1 MKMLVTGGAGFIGT
15 NLIKRLLKDGHEVV
29 SVDNYSTGDK
39 KNHQEGC
46 RYWEYDLSSD
56 HTHGIYVDHGSYPH
70 WKDDDYSSIFHIA
83 ALARIQPSLQEPL
96 PHIKN
101 NFISTLNVLEFAR
114 KIDVP
119 VVYAGSSSKHHGLY
133 GSPYAWSKFSGE
145 ELCKLY
151 SSVYDIPT
159 SICRFYNVYGPHQ
172 LEDGPYCTVVG
183 VFQNQYKDGKP
194 LTITSDGEQ
203 RRDFTHVDDIVDGLV
218 RVNRAMHGE
227 VDMRYAGEEFELGRG
242 VNHSINEVASYFG
255 KDYPTEYIP
264 AREGEY
270 DRTLCEDK
278 KAHELLDWNPII
290 NLDDHIKDFVEN
302 DNEKFLNQRNLI

>member
-29 SVDNYSTGDK
+29 SVDNYSTGK
-39 KNHQEGC
+39 KENEQEGC
-46 RYWEYDLSSD
+46 RYWDYDLSSK

-70 WKDDDYSSIFHIA
+70 WKETALPKGISTIFHIA
-83 ALARIQPSLQEPL
+83 ALARIQTSLKDPL
-96 PHIKN
+96 LHITN
-101 NFISTLNVLEFAR
+101 NFMSTLNVLELAR
-114 KIDVP
+114 KINVP
-119 VVYAGSSSKHHGLY
+119 VIYAGSSSKHHGLY

-151 SSVYDIPT
+151 SNVYNVPT

-172 LEDGPYCTVVG
+172 LVDGPYCTVIG
-183 VFQNQYKDGKP
+183 IFQEQYKNSES
-194 LTITSDGEQ
+194 LTITGNGEQ

-227 VDMRYAGEEFELGRG
+227 VDMGYNGAEFELGRG
-242 VNHSINEVASYFG
+242 VNHSINELVDMFG
-255 KDYPTEYIP
+255 KDYPREYIP
-264 AREGEY
+264 SRDGEY

-278 KAHELLDWNPII
+278 KTQELLDWNPTI
-290 NLDDHIKDFVEN
+290 NLDDYIRDFVETYI
-302 DNEKFLNQRNLI
+302 KITI

>member
-29 SVDNYSTGDK
+29 SVDNYSTGK
-39 KNHQEGC
+39 KENEQDGC
-46 RYWEYDLSSD
+46 RYYDYDLSSD
-56 HTHGIYVDHGSYPH
+56 HTHEVNVEFPTDTRWQRIEALPKGFST
-70 WKDDDYSSIFHIA
+70 IFHIA
-83 ALARIQPSLQEPL
+83 ALARIQTSLKDPL
-96 PHIKN
+96 LHIKN
-101 NFISTLNVLEFAR
+101 NFLSTLNTLEFAR

-151 SSVYDIPT
+151 SSVYNVPT

-172 LEDGPYCTVVG
+172 LVDGPYCTVIG
-183 VFQNQYKDGKP
+183 IFQKQYKNSES
-194 LTITSDGEQ
+194 LTITGNGEQ

-227 VDMRYAGEEFELGRG
+227 VDMGYNGAEFELGRG
-242 VNHSINEVASYFG
+242 VNHSINELVDMFG
-255 KDYPTEYIP
+255 KDYPREYIS
-264 AREGEY
+264 ARDGEY

-278 KAHELLDWNPII
+278 KTQELLDWNPRI
-290 NLDDHIKDFVEN
+290 NLDDYIKDFVET
-302 DNEKFLNQRNLI
+302 ERFLNE

>member
-1 MKMLVTGGAGFIGT
+1 MKVLVTGGAGFIGT
-15 NLIKRLLKDGHEVV
+15 NLIKRLLKDGYEVV
-29 SVDNYSTGDK
+29 SVDNYSTGK
-39 KNHQEGC
+39 KENEQEGC
-46 RYWEYDLSSD
+46 RYYDYDLSSK

-70 WKDDDYSSIFHIA
+70 WKDEDYSTIFHIA
-83 ALARIQPSLQEPL
+83 ALARIQTSLKDPL
-96 PHIKN
+96 MHITN
-101 NFISTLNVLEFAR
+101 NFMSTLNVMEFAR
-114 KIDVP
+114 KINVP

-151 SSVYDIPT
+151 SNVYNVPT

-172 LEDGPYCTVVG
+172 LVDGSYCTVVG

-194 LTITSDGEQ
+194 LTITGDGEQ

-227 VDMRYAGEEFELGRG
+227 VDMGYNGAEFELGRG
-242 VNHSINEVASYFG
+242 VNHSINELVDMFG
-255 KDYPTEYIP
+255 KDYPREYIP
-264 AREGEY
+264 ARDGEY

-278 KAHELLDWNPII
+278 KTQELLDWNPTI
-290 NLDDHIKDFVEN
+290 NLDDYIKDFVET
-302 DNEKFLNQRNLI
+302 ERFLNE